1 MHFASTNH
9 WKEKNKLRVSLEGK
23 KKDETR
29 GKEEERER
37 KWTDL
42 RQQWVNFCVHFWIF
56 KNYIYIFAFKKDW
69 TTWYSRAKER
79 DWEWSC
85 NLFTGVYYR
94 SAFSKRQNARGLFCS
109 AGSGMR
115 YRAPFR
121 ETRIRRGEKWWKR
134 RFTGAGRWIISLG
147 EWWMKIWRMMEH
159 MAIGMEFQSLQSL
172 FSLPSLIWER
182 FSDLRYFAFM
192 FSSR

>member
-1 MHFASTNH
+1 MHRPKRNH
-9 WKEKNKLRVSLEGK
+9 RKEKNKLRVSLEGK
-23 KKDETR
+23 KTKREAKKR
-29 GKEEERER
+29 KERESGP
-37 KWTDL
+37 TY
-42 RQQWVNFCVHFWIF
+42 VNNESSASTFEYLKII
-56 KNYIYIFAFKKDW
+56 YIYIFAFKNDR
-69 TTWYSRAKER
+69 TTWCSRAKER